1 MTPLPA
7 TKVLDSYYLEARCK
21 LLEIAAIL
29 DRIDRGSGGRALEDD
44 PRLGK
49 VRQAIEELLE
59 TSAGRAERIQRV
71 FSLDYEPGWQRP
83 QPGRG

>member
-7 TKVLDSYYLEARCK
+7 AKVLDSYYLEARCK

-29 DRIDRGSGGRALEDD
+29 DRIDRGSGRRLVEND

-49 VRQAIEELLE
+49 IRQAVEELLE
-59 TSAGRAERIQRV
+59 TGAGRAERMQHV
-71 FSLDYEPGWQRP
+71 FSEDYEPGWQRP